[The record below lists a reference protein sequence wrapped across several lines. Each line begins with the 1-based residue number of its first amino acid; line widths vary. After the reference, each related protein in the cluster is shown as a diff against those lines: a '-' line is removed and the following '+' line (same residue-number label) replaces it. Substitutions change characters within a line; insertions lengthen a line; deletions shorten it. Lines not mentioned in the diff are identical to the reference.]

1 MGGYGTYYGDVI
13 SAAQSYLATDGLANS
28 QKVIIFASDGG
39 ANAKSSNMPSGK
51 ASNQCQEAIA
61 AAQAAAAAGTWVYS
75 IAYGSSTATGASS
88 TCTTDTSGPLAGL
101 SSCTTMQDIAS
112 SPSKFYSDSSGGV
125 DCPGALSI
133 SDMVTTFQDISQS
146 LQGPR
151 LIPDN
156 TT

>member
-1 MGGYGTYYGDVI
+1 VI
-13 SAAQSYLATDGLANS
+13 
-28 QKVIIFASDGG
+28 VFASDGG

-51 ASNQCQEAIA
+51 ASNQCQEAITA
-61 AAQAAAAAGTWVYS
+61 AKAAAAAGTWVYS
-75 IAYGSSTATGASS
+75 IAYGSSTATGVSS

-112 SPSKFYSDSSGGV
+112 SPAKFYSDSSGGV
-125 DCPGALSI
+125 TCPGALSI
-133 SDMVTTFQDISQS
+133 SDMVATFQDISQS